1 MAAKSPR
8 NRPCEI
14 PSSCTLGDATFP
26 VRVSALSCEGCRIEA
41 EGDWPSECDFLHL
54 CLGGEI
60 EINGRA
66 LRRTRR
72 GLDIR
77 FFGQIHPVAVDRLAR
92 AA

>member
-1 MAAKSPR
+1 MASRSATAR
-8 NRPCEI
+8 RCEI
-14 PSSCTLGDATFP
+14 PSSCTLGAATFP
-26 VRVSALSCEGCRIEA
+26 VRVSALSCDGCRIEA
-41 EGDWPSECDFLHL
+41 DADWPAECDFLHL

-66 LRRTRR
+66 LRRTSG

-77 FFGQIHPVAVDRLAR
+77 FFGQIHPVAVDRLA